1 MSVTGVCPVLAVPFD
16 ERGELDLVSFRNLVH
31 WVQSLDFNGT
41 QVRSVMLFGVA
52 SENHK
57 LRDDERE
64 QLLVTLLQERNA
76 GALTVIASVAD
87 QSAELAVARAAHY
100 QELGA
105 DAINI
110 LPPSFLSPSKEQVL
124 AHIERVLQSVSIPV
138 IIQHL
143 PQAGGLEIVDELLH
157 LHDSFPHFVAIKCEA
172 NPPTETVARIAAQ
185 SVRQVSTLVGW
196 GGTSWA
202 EGIAAGASGVQPG
215 CSLADLYLW
224 AQAAL
229 DESDNAE
236 FVERLSNFIPWV
248 REWIETVETLIAV
261 EKHVLVERGLI
272 ASPYCRMPTVTV
284 TTQHKQQ
291 VADAISLAKS
301 VAAGSYV

>member
-1 MSVTGVCPVLAVPFD
+1 MSVTGVCPVLSVPFD

-64 QLLVTLLQERNA
+64 QLLVTLLRERDA
-76 GALTVIASVAD
+76 GALAVVASVAD
-87 QSAELAVARAAHY
+87 QSAELAAARAAHY

-110 LPPSFLSPSKEQVL
+110 LPPSFLSPTKEQVL

-143 PQAGGLEIVDELLH
+143 PQAGGLGIVDELLP
-157 LHDSFPHFVAIKCEA
+157 LHDSFPHFVTIKCES
-172 NPPTETVARIAAQ
+172 NPPTESVARIAAQ
-185 SVRQVSTLVGW
+185 SAGEVSTLVGW
-196 GGTSWA
+196 GGVSWA
-202 EGIAAGASGVQPG
+202 AGAAAGASGVQPG

-229 DESDNAE
+229 DGSDNAE
-236 FVERLSNFIPWV
+236 FIQRLSHFIPWV
-248 REWIETVETLIAV
+248 QEWIETVETLIAV
-261 EKHVLVERGLI
+261 EKYVLVERGII
-272 ASPYCRMPTVTV
+272 ATPYCRMPTVTV
-284 TTQHKQQ
+284 TPHHKQQ
-291 VADAISLAKS
+291 IAAAISFAKS
-301 VAAGSYV
+301 IVTSSYV

>member
-1 MSVTGVCPVLAVPFD
+1 MSVTGVCPVLSVPFD
-16 ERGELDLVSFRNLVH
+16 ERGELDLASFRNLVQ
-31 WVQSLDFNGT
+31 WLQSLDFRGT
-41 QVRSVMLFGVA
+41 RVRSVMLFGVA

-64 QLLVTLLQERNA
+64 QLLVTLLQERDA

-87 QSAELAVARAAHY
+87 QSAELAAARATRY

-157 LHDSFPHFVAIKCEA
+157 LHDSFPHFVTIKCEA
-172 NPPTETVARIAAQ
+172 NPPTETVVRIAAQ
-185 SVRQVSTLVGW
+185 SVGQVSTLVGW
-196 GGTSWA
+196 GGISWA
-202 EGIAAGASGVQPG
+202 EGTAAGASGVQPG
-215 CSLADLYLW
+215 CSLTDLYLW
-224 AQAAL
+224 AQSAL
-229 DESDNAE
+229 DGSDNAE
-236 FVERLSNFIPWV
+236 FVERLSRFIPWV
-248 REWIETVETLIAV
+248 REWIETVEKLIAV
-261 EKHVLVERGLI
+261 EKYVLVERGII

-284 TTQHKQQ
+284 TTHLKQQ
-291 VADAISLAKS
+291 VADAISLVKS
-301 VAAGSYV
+301 VAAGSHV

>member
-157 LHDSFPHFVAIKCEA
+157 LHDSFPHFVTIKCEA
-172 NPPTETVARIAAQ
+172 TPPTETVARIAAQ

-229 DESDNAE
+229 DGSDNVE
-236 FVERLSNFIPWV
+236 FVERLSHFIPWV

-261 EKHVLVERGLI
+261 EKYVLVERGII

-284 TTQHKQQ
+284 TTHHKQQ

>member
-76 GALTVIASVAD
+76 GALSVIASVAD
-87 QSAELAVARAAHY
+87 QSAELAVARAARY

-143 PQAGGLEIVDELLH
+143 PQAGGLEIMDELLH
-157 LHDSFPHFVAIKCEA
+157 LHDSFPHFVTIKCEA

-224 AQAAL
+224 AQASL

-261 EKHVLVERGLI
+261 EKYVLVERGLI

-291 VADAISLAKS
+291 VAEAISLAKS

>member
-157 LHDSFPHFVAIKCEA
+157 LHDSFPHFVTIKCEA
-172 NPPTETVARIAAQ
+172 TPPTETVARIAAQ

-229 DESDNAE
+229 DGGDNVE
-236 FVERLSNFIPWV
+236 FVERLSHFIPWV

-261 EKHVLVERGLI
+261 EKYVLVERGII

-284 TTQHKQQ
+284 TTHHKQQ